1 MDFIAELTQ
10 HLPPKNKQCIRRYGL
25 YSSRNR
31 GIWEKLDFCC
41 RLAPFGWKEK
51 HLDNPHDSE
60 ITLSE
65 IPKKCSLEE
74 KEQKSAW
81 ARLIKKVYGVDP
93 LTCPCCGSPMEIIAI
108 IMEPAETEKI
118 LKHLV
123 KIGRSPPGFDP
134 ASLN

>member
-81 ARLIKKVYGVDP
+81 TRLIKKVYGVDP